1 MIFFCIKL
9 ISLLLGFCGLIV
21 YFRFVVTLFFK
32 YINPFLYLLV
42 LDW

>member
-9 ISLLLGFCGLIV
+9 ISLLLGFCGLV
-21 YFRFVVTLFFK
+21 CFRFVVTLFFK